1 MKSSIENIV
10 YELPHELQKDLV
22 NHLSQDCRATVLAT
36 PFRPLSVKGLIFKET
51 ETPKK

>member
-22 NHLSQDCRATVLAT
+22 NHLSQDCREKVLAT
-36 PFRPLSVKGLIFKET
+36 PFRPLSERSYI
-51 ETPKK
+51 